1 MHKANDNVIN
11 KSERKS
17 VLVGVRM
24 TAALAKKLD
33 QARGAATRPAKI
45 CEILEREL

>member
-1 MHKANDNVIN
+1 MKDTPAESDQH
-11 KSERKS
+11 ERKS

-33 QARGAATRPAKI
+33 EKRGAATRPAKI